1 MEIGTRVKHAQG
13 VEAIFLGKAPDS
25 MVKADGSSTV
35 YNLKIGA
42 TQAWSDTDF
51 SMVEPEIPLTCVY
64 VVNPAKVGV
73 WRIAGGVLLAN
84 LLAGIIAG
92 IAYAMFR

>member
-1 MEIGTRVKHAQG
+1 MKIGTRIAHTKGAEG
-13 VEAIFLGKAPDS
+13 IFLGNAK
-25 MVKADGSSTV
+25 MDGYSDVFS
-35 YNLKIGA
+35 LKNGTTDLWPNGDFA
-42 TQAWSDTDF
+42 T
-51 SMVEPEIPLTCVY
+51 VEPETPLTCVY

-92 IAYAMFR
+92 VFYAMFH